1 LFFYKINL
9 VFGFAKLV
17 LGHSKMAF
25 GNGNVAFGNI
35 IYVALKIIFHKAQ
48 HKVENVSTIQAKSD
62 A

>member
-1 LFFYKINL
+1 
-9 VFGFAKLV
+9 
-17 LGHSKMAF
+17 MAF